1 MADTRSAVI
10 EIKTLE
16 AVQNVQDLKNNITA
30 LKKKLDDVSTS
41 TEDYADITK
50 QLSQNQAALR
60 NVMNGTN
67 STFQQSIT
75 AARGL
80 DSSYNSLVQQ
90 LKEATQEWRTIPRY
104 LSDVDREQ
112 GVVNQAWTEAA
123 EKVNAL
129 RTELK
134 EMDADTG
141 NYTRNVGNYKSALE
155 GLGGT
160 MGQVKQVGGDM
171 VNGLQA
177 MTGVLGLVGADTTT
191 LNTIMTGLRTTIGLL
206 TGVKGIAGFLTGL
219 KATTKAQ
226 QQNTAATIAGTTA
239 NKASTIA
246 VGAGTAAHAASTAAK
261 TAETTATWSLKT
273 AVDALKA
280 ALSGGLSVVISV
292 ITTALSGLVSW
303 LFSAKDAT
311 DELAE
316 EAESAADRAAKVI
329 DKINDKLS
337 EGSRQRKLEIRV
349 MEAEG
354 KKEEEIHQRQQ
365 EIYDEEIADRQRQI
379 EENERFRKQ
388 VEDWNADYEKARK
401 REKKQFKERKEEQDE
416 QLKATNEQT
425 KALREE
431 IAELRIAKD
440 EEQQLY
446 DAKLRNPNKGG
457 NDNSAE
463 EARREAER
471 ALKEI
476 QELFNSSLTGVDAI
490 NAKYDEALKKLED
503 NLKKVRVS
511 EETANQAR
519 LIIEKQRTKALQEE
533 YAKQFTD
540 KYNSYKKSIDTI
552 RKENDETLDV
562 YKGLIPEL
570 KNTYEERVK
579 LYDEQSKRTK
589 DRLEQDLAEAKRI
602 LGDVIGE
609 DQWSQYLLFMTKSNE
624 ELKGMYRVMLADEEA
639 FAKAWPEPFI
649 NALKSMGPLI
659 LNSEAQTKKD
669 LTQYVKDLM
678 NAYKEAV
685 QDSDVETAAALREKL
700 IGNPPVAEDE
710 QLRAAAEDFVKRM
723 DQKIAEQLLNGDNP
737 LAVYFKGTNWDEQL
751 GIHLEKFRDTLDDEN
766 ATFKEK
772 YDARLKILEAYNK
785 KYSIFM
791 NSYGKA
797 TSNVMETVAD
807 AWNEALQAQV
817 KAGKKSEEQ
826 AKASFQ
832 FVKGLQIGAAVINTA
847 GAVVQALADTTVPS
861 YYVKVANAAAAL
873 AAGTAQIIKISST
886 DFNGGGGAANASM
899 PNMVERPNP
908 SVQYTIGLN
917 PADYAEAQAQNPIR
931 AFVVDKDLSE
941 GLDEYNRK
949 QNETSF

>member
-75 AARGL
+75 AAKGL
-80 DSSYNSLVQQ
+80 DTSYNSLVQQ

-104 LSDVDREQ
+104 LSDVDKEQ

-123 EKVNAL
+123 EKVNSL

-177 MTGVLGLVGADTTT
+177 MTGVLGLVGADTTV
-191 LNTIMTGLRTTIGLL
+191 LNSIMTGLRTTIGLL

-239 NKASTIA
+239 NKTSTIA

-280 ALSGGLSVVISV
+280 ALSGGLSVAVSAIMAGLS
-292 ITTALSGLVSW
+292 ALISW
-303 LFSAKDAT
+303 LFGAKEAT
-311 DELAE
+311 DELADSAFDAK
-316 EAESAADRAAKVI
+316 EA
-329 DKINDKLS
+329 INGMKGVLDLLTR
-337 EGSRQRKLEIRV
+337 EQDLEIAI

-354 KKEEEIHQRQQ
+354 KGADEIHQKKM
-365 EIYDEEIADRQRQI
+365 ENYDEEIDAQKRQLEVSKEAIENTIKYENYYNSQKRKYRKNNEERLKQELELRDALKDRVKELEKEI
-379 EENERFRKQ
+379 EATEFQKRRE
-388 VEDWNADYEKARK
+388 EELYEARK
-401 REKKQFKERKEEQDE
+401 R
-416 QLKATNEQT
+416 
-425 KALREE
+425 
-431 IAELRIAKD
+431 
-440 EEQQLY
+440 
-446 DAKLRNPNKGG
+446 NPNNNG
-457 NDNSAE
+457 NRDNSAE

-490 NAKYDEALKKLED
+490 NAKYDEVLKKLEG

-624 ELKGMYRVMLADEEA
+624 ELKGMYRVMLADEEE

-751 GIHLEKFRDTLDDEN
+751 GIHLEKFRETLDDEN

-807 AWNEALQAQV
+807 AWDEALQAQV

-886 DFNGGGGAANASM
+886 DFNSSGAAAGASM

-917 PADYAEAQAQNPIR
+917 PADYAEAQAQNPVR
-931 AFVVDKDLSE
+931 AYVVDRDLAD
-941 GLDEYNRK
+941 GLDEYNRRND
-949 QNETSF
+949 QTTF

>member
-75 AARGL
+75 AAKGL

-104 LSDVDREQ
+104 LSEVDKEQ

-123 EKVNAL
+123 EKVNSL

-239 NKASTIA
+239 NRASTVA
-246 VGAGTAAHAASTAAK
+246 VGAGTTAHAASTVAK

-280 ALSGGLSVVISV
+280 ALSGGLSVAVSAIMAGLS
-292 ITTALSGLVSW
+292 ALISW
-303 LFSAKDAT
+303 LFGAKEAT
-311 DELAE
+311 DELADSAFDAK
-316 EAESAADRAAKVI
+316 EA
-329 DKINDKLS
+329 INGMKGVLDLLTR
-337 EGSRQRKLEIRV
+337 EQDLEIAI

-354 KKEEEIHQRQQ
+354 KGADEIHQKKM
-365 EIYDEEIADRQRQI
+365 ENYDEEIDAQKRQLEVSKEAIENTIKYENYYNSQKRKYRKNNEERLKQELELRDALKDRVKELEKEI
-379 EENERFRKQ
+379 EATEFQKRRE
-388 VEDWNADYEKARK
+388 EELYEARK
-401 REKKQFKERKEEQDE
+401 R
-416 QLKATNEQT
+416 
-425 KALREE
+425 
-431 IAELRIAKD
+431 
-440 EEQQLY
+440 
-446 DAKLRNPNKGG
+446 NPNNNG
-457 NDNSAE
+457 NRDNSAE

-519 LIIEKQRTKALQEE
+519 LIIEKQRTKALREE

-659 LNSEAQTKKD
+659 LNTEAQTKKD

-751 GIHLEKFRDTLDDEN
+751 GIHLEKFRNTLDDEN

-886 DFNGGGGAANASM
+886 DFNASGAGGDTSM
-899 PNMVERPNP
+899 PRMVERPNP

-941 GLDEYNRK
+941 GLEEYNRK